1 MSGTGATCS
10 APRRLRRRQ
19 RLWRCPPSTGPGR
32 VWRLAMRASAAA
44 CEPSA
49 GRRVQPRRAHSAR
62 AWQGRRNLG
71 GPGWRVPRGRGARLC
86 LRAAALPLPGGPAWR
101 WLTSGTAV
109 VAVPGWGGEIQ
120 EGKGKALFG
129 WFGVC
134 AWLKAPARPFRLGVR
149 TCCSCSTGLLGRVG
163 AFWAG
168 AAQWPRRTC
177 FRTARGVWAP
187 AERLCRALHPWGSG
201 ELGPERPRVAR
212 H

>member
-32 VWRLAMRASAAA
+32 VWRPAMRASAAV

-109 VAVPGWGGEIQ
+109 VAVPGWGRRDPG
-120 EGKGKALFG
+120 GKRKGF
-129 WFGVC
+129 V
-134 AWLKAPARPFRLGVR
+134 WLVWRLRLAESARPSVSARSQNLLFLLNRFAWAGWR
-149 TCCSCSTGLLGRVG
+149 FLGRCG
-163 AFWAG
+163 AV
-168 AAQWPRRTC
+168 AASHV
-177 FRTARGVWAP
+177 F
-187 AERLCRALHPWGSG
+187 
-201 ELGPERPRVAR
+201 
-212 H
+212 